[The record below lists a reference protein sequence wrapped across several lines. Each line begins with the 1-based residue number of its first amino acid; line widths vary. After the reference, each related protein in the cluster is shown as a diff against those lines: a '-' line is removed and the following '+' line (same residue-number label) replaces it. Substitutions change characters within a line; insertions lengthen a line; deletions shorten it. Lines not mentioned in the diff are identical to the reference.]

1 MQHTHLHIREQNME
15 TGSWA
20 PPSTH
25 VHSSWPVTTHTVTY
39 EEAKTNKYI
48 HMYKALLSF
57 SLIHIYIWWWG
68 RFYQS
73 SSFHIIWRLRR
84 EFVTNMLWQCLTKF
98 CQNQDVSV
106 SVTYLSPTDASTP
119 NTFPSPPHVAFSLSP
134 PQAKTKTLNCLL
146 AQINLKIWRIG
157 KNQFYLTLW
166 GLFPFPTSSRGK
178 NSEVLKIRRIGK
190 NQCYLNCEAY
200 MDSSPRPLVVVR
212 GVLWGD
218 GSIMSPPLLALLL
231 LRYIQPF
238 ATIFT
243 FPKCNTL
250 TTFE

>member
-1 MQHTHLHIREQNME
+1 MVRQILSKFKFSYNLEAA
-15 TGSWA
+15 SWICD
-20 PPSTH
+20 
-25 VHSSWPVTTHTVTY
+25 
-39 EEAKTNKYI
+39 KYA
-48 HMYKALLSF
+48 M
-57 SLIHIYIWWWG
+57 
-68 RFYQS
+68 
-73 SSFHIIWRLRR
+73 
-84 EFVTNMLWQCLTKF
+84 TMQCLTKF
-98 CQNQDVSV
+98 CQNQDVFV

-119 NTFPSPPHVAFSLSP
+119 NTFLSPPHVAFPLSP

-231 LRYIQPF
+231 LRYIQPYLPQSLHF
-238 ATIFT
+238 QSVHWPLSNKLIERYLDWMWNVYSMFWHHLAF
-243 FPKCNTL
+243 
-250 TTFE
+250 